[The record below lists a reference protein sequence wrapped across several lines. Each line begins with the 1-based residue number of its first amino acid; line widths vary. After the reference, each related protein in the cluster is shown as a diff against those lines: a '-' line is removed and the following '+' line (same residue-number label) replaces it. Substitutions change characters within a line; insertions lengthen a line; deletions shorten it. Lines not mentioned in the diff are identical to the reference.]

1 MTNTSLHWSGTSPH
15 WTGSDPDGR
24 WMTEAGDIAGVIG
37 QEAAEHDRLGDFVH
51 NACAVLRERGFMEM
65 LVPEELGGG
74 GATHADACGAL
85 ATLAHGDPATA
96 LTLSMHS
103 HLVAAQVWR
112 YKHDLPAPV
121 LARVADDKLMLIST
135 GAADWLDSQGSAARV
150 GGGFRV
156 SARKSPSSGAPAGDV
171 LVSSARWEDSPGGP
185 QVIHFSVPFSAEG
198 VSIEET
204 WDTMGMRATGSHTVV
219 LEDVFVP
226 EAAVA
231 LTRPA
236 GEWHPAFNI
245 IAGAAL
251 PLIMSVYV
259 GVAEAAVERSI
270 ALAAKRSDPSV
281 AAPVVGRMLNR
292 LYTAQDAVGAAIAMS
307 DDLRFD
313 NTNEHAT
320 AVFSRKTVAA
330 EAVIDA
336 TRLAME
342 AAGGAGYSTAA
353 GIERLYRD
361 VHGSLYHPLPAA
373 KQELFSGRL
382 ALGLDPVGRG

>member
-1 MTNTSLHWSGTSPH
+1 MTSATLH

-24 WMTEAGDIAGVIG
+24 WTADAEDVAVVIG
-37 QEAAEHDRLGDFVH
+37 QEAAEHDQRGEFVH
-51 NACAVLRERGFMEM
+51 EAFGVLRERGFLGM
-65 LVPEELGGG
+65 LVPADLGGG
-74 GATHADACGAL
+74 GASHAETCAAL
-85 ATLAHGDPATA
+85 ATLAHGCPAAA

-112 YKHDLPAPV
+112 HKRSLPAPV
-121 LARVADDKLMLIST
+121 LSRVAGENLMLIST
-135 GAADWLDSQGSAARV
+135 GAADWLDSQGTAARV
-150 GGGFRV
+150 EGGYRV

-171 LVSSARWEDSPGGP
+171 LVTSARWDDSPDSP
-185 QVIHFSVPFSAEG
+185 QVIHFAVPFSAEG
-198 VSIEET
+198 VSVETT
-204 WDTMGMRATGSHTVV
+204 WDTMGMRATGSDTVV
-219 LEDVFVP
+219 LDDVFVP
-226 EAAVA
+226 EEAVA

-236 GEWHPAFNI
+236 GEWHPVFNAI
-245 IAGAAL
+245 VGAAL
-251 PLIMSVYV
+251 PLVMSVYV

-281 AAPVVGRMLNR
+281 VAPVVGRMLNR
-292 LYTAQDAVGAAIAMS
+292 LHAAQDAIGTAIALS
-307 DDLRFD
+307 DDLRFEA
-313 NTNEHAT
+313 TTEHAT
-320 AVFSRKTVAA
+320 AVLSRKTIAA
-330 EAVIDA
+330 DAVIEAV
-336 TRLAME
+336 RLAME